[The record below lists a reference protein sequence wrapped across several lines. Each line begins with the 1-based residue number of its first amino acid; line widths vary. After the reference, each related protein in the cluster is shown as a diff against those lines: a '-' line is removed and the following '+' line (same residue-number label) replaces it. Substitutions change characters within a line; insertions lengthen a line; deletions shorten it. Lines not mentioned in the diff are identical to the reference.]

1 MKLKSINR
9 HQLFRSVALSLTAL
23 VGLTFTSQLYGGYY
37 YGGYGHRGYGHGI
50 SNFGY
55 GYGGY
60 GLSNFRHSG
69 NYHNG
74 YPYYGYS
81 YNWYGPTRF
90 ESALYN
96 VHPIYGKLNGGWR
109 HLAKGNIQLAK
120 EKFVKLSAKS
130 PTSGLPNVGISLAAA
145 LSENHTTAALAM
157 RRAFTLD
164 PVGASDLPSRRDLR
178 VKIRELT
185 NYYRDIVNTEG
196 EKDVD
201 AIFMYAALSHLLN
214 DFETAQVAVQEAI
227 AQGDD
232 SIGAENLKKLLV

>member
-37 YGGYGHRGYGHGI
+37 YGGYGHRGYGHSI
-50 SNFGY
+50 SSFGYGY

-60 GLSNFRHSG
+60 GHHSYG
-69 NYHNG
+69 HHGFGYGG
-74 YPYYGYS
+74 YPYYSYS
-81 YNWYGPTRF
+81 HYGPTRF
-90 ESALYN
+90 DSALYN
-96 VHPIYGKLNGGWR
+96 VHPTYGKLNGGWR

-164 PVGASDLPSRRDLR
+164 PVGASDLPSRLDLR
-178 VKIRELT
+178 VKIRALT